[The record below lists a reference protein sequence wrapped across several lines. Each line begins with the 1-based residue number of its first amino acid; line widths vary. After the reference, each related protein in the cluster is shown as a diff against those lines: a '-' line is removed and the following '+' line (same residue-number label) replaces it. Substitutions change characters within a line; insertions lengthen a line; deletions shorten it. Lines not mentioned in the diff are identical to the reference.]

1 MKGRVSFYTLGCKLN
16 QYETDI
22 IRDGFIRKGYSV
34 VKFGEQSDVT
44 IINTCIV
51 TQNAEFKSRQAIR
64 RAVKFSPN
72 TSIIVVGC
80 YSQLSAEEISKI
92 KNVSMV
98 LGSDEKFNILDYLE
112 SQTKFNRTFIK
123 KSSLNSEFAF
133 EKNNNYSTERTR
145 AFLKIQD
152 GCNYYC
158 SYCIVPY
165 VRGESRS
172 KNESQIIKQAI
183 NLASSGF
190 NEIVL
195 TGVNIGEYYN
205 GNGENL
211 TYLLKKLIGIDGIPR
226 IRLSSIEVNKIDDE
240 LIDIMASSDKICKH
254 LHIPLQSGD
263 DKILS
268 LMKRKYTWE
277 YFSEK
282 IDKIVKII
290 PEIGI
295 GTDVIVGFPG
305 EKAENFGNTV
315 QFIKEM
321 LFSYMHIFSYSPRK
335 GTEADG
341 FSDRINFDEIKERSK
356 LLIEIAKEK
365 KKEFFKKNVGRIE
378 SVVFESPD
386 SENIFSGFSS
396 NYIRVKSKGENL
408 RNKLKRV
415 RIVRVEDGYVVGDIL
430 DYNQK

>member
-1 MKGRVSFYTLGCKLN
+1 MNNRVSFHTLGCKLN

-51 TQNAEFKSRQAIR
+51 THNAEFKSRQAIR
-64 RAVKFSPN
+64 RAIKFSPN
-72 TSIIVVGC
+72 SSIIVVGC

-92 KNVSMV
+92 KDVSMI
-98 LGSDEKFNILDYLE
+98 LGSDEKFNVLNYLE
-112 SQTKFNRTFIK
+112 SQTKFNQTFVKI
-123 KSSLNSEFAF
+123 SSLNSEFTF
-133 EKNNNYSTERTR
+133 EKDSNYSTERTR

-165 VRGESRS
+165 VRGESRCR
-172 KNESQIIKQAI
+172 NASQIINDAI
-183 NLASSGF
+183 KLANSGF

-195 TGVNIGEYYN
+195 TAVNLAEYYDN
-205 GNGENL
+205 DCGNL
-211 TYLLKKLIGIDGIPR
+211 SSLLKKLINIDGIPR

-240 LIDIMASSDKICKH
+240 FMDIMAGSEKICKH

-268 LMKRKYTWE
+268 LMKRKYTRN
-277 YFSEK
+277 YFREK
-282 IDKIVKII
+282 VNKIVKMM

-305 EKAENFGNTV
+305 EKLENFENTV
-315 QFIKEM
+315 EFIKEM
-321 LFSYMHIFSYSPRK
+321 PFSYMHIFSYSQRK
-335 GTEADG
+335 GTEAEG
-341 FSDRINFDEIKERSK
+341 LPDRVGPNEIKERSK

-365 KKEFFKKNVGRIE
+365 KRDFLKKNLGRLE
-378 SVVFESPD
+378 NVVFESPD
-386 SENIFSGFSS
+386 NENMFSGFSS

-408 RNKLKRV
+408 RNKLKKV
-415 RIVRVEDGYVVGDIL
+415 KIVKAEDGFVIGEIL
-430 DYNQK
+430 D